1 MWFKHIRNVVLEQH
15 ELRTL
20 QSLLQDYIQML
31 RTFGMNVGVVKSC
44 TIKTMIQ
51 EEFHDRIGFHERYQK
66 NHSALVYDTYSGGSY
81 AEAAINCWGVTDD
94 QLISTVA
101 QRINAHASQAQ
112 VMSWPPHV
120 DELVDEEDSE
130 ELLYKFVTLLK
141 KPKVGEDQKDP
152 AVLALTSLL
161 TSYITGKRTSF
172 KVRLAV
178 MLYGLTQSREIID
191 LMHKFSFGI
200 SYKDVLNLYDA
211 WAKFDIETNRACPDE
226 LAMGQ
231 PGTTVMGNDEF
242 KDDTLTGANTSHR
255 TNVMFVQPQD
265 LVETSAVSRQSLSIP
280 TADDMKALCAS
291 QTSCTA
297 IQNCST

>member
-20 QSLLQDYIQML
+20 QSLLQDYIRML
-31 RTFGMNVGVVKSC
+31 RNFGMNVGVVKSC

-81 AEAAINCWGVTDD
+81 AGAAINCWGVTDD
-94 QLISTVA
+94 QLISSVA
-101 QRINAHASQAQ
+101 QRINARASQAQ

-120 DELVDEEDSE
+120 DELVDSEDSD

-141 KPKVGEDQKDP
+141 KPKAGEDQKDP

-172 KVRLAV
+172 KVKLAV
-178 MLYGLTQSREIID
+178 TLHGLTRSR
-191 LMHKFSFGI
+191 
-200 SYKDVLNLYDA
+200 
-211 WAKFDIETNRACPDE
+211 
-226 LAMGQ
+226 
-231 PGTTVMGNDEF
+231 
-242 KDDTLTGANTSHR
+242 
-255 TNVMFVQPQD
+255 
-265 LVETSAVSRQSLSIP
+265 
-280 TADDMKALCAS
+280 
-291 QTSCTA
+291 
-297 IQNCST
+297 

>member
-1 MWFKHIRNVVLEQH
+1 
-15 ELRTL
+15 
-20 QSLLQDYIQML
+20 ML
-31 RTFGMNVGVVKSC
+31 RNFGMNVGVVKSC

-66 NHSALVYDTYSGGSY
+66 NHSALVYDTYAGGSY

-120 DELVDEEDSE
+120 DELVDEEDSD

-141 KPKVGEDQKDP
+141 KPKAGEDQKDP

-172 KVRLAV
+172 KVKLAIT
-178 MLYGLTQSREIID
+178 LHGLIRSRELID
-191 LMHKFSFGI
+191 LMHKFSLGI
-200 SYKDVLNLYDA
+200 SYKDVLNPYDA

-231 PGTTVMGNDEF
+231 PGTAVMDNDDF

-255 TNVMFVQPQD
+255 TNVIFVQPQD
-265 LVETSAVSRQSLSIP
+265 LVET
-280 TADDMKALCAS
+280 
-291 QTSCTA
+291 
-297 IQNCST
+297 